1 MHSLPD
7 ITILWHFYA
16 PVVFGGSLI
25 YRIFLAVT
33 IFIKGLII
41 ALLVFVLFSLGSAL
55 YFLVRDP
62 AKSTR
67 VVKALTWR
75 ISLSIILFLL
85 LMFAFKMGWIT
96 PHSLKVGG

>member
-16 PVVFGGSLI
+16 PTVFSGSLI

-96 PHSLKVGG
+96 PHSLNVGG